1 MLNHNHALT
10 IAKVREPRFIRG
22 NSQGVDMKL
31 VLAGLALLASGAVA
45 HADDLATMQLAS
57 GLGSVLAAEEACG
70 LSFDQ
75 SAIEKFITA
84 KVPADNLNFSGTL
97 NMMVSGAKL
106 ELDGMSPSQKTA
118 NCTQVKRVAKSYGF
132 TK

>member
-1 MLNHNHALT
+1 M
-10 IAKVREPRFIRG
+10 R
-22 NSQGVDMKL
+22 L
-31 VLAGLALLASGAVA
+31 VLAGFALLASGVVA
-45 HADDLATMQLAS
+45 HADDLSTMQLAS

-75 SAIEKFITA
+75 GAIEKFITA
-84 KVPADNLNFSGTL
+84 KVPADNLNFAGTL

-132 TK
+132 TN